1 MFINNPPS
9 DAPNYERAFAQRP
22 EAYAAWVALN
32 TTIKAGMDARRY
44 ELVSIA
50 TARVLTS
57 SYCAL
62 AHASVALD
70 RALAT
75 ADELLD
81 PASLPPVD
89 RAIVAFA
96 EQVAVDATSID
107 APSLDALR
115 AHGLSEQD
123 VTDVI
128 LATTA
133 RCFFAKTLDAAG
145 AQADAR
151 YAGLEPSALRD
162 ALTVGR
168 PIAAA

>member
-1 MFINNPPS
+1 MFLNNPPS

-22 EAYAAWVALN
+22 EVYATWVALN

-44 ELVSIA
+44 ELVSVA
-50 TARVLTS
+50 TARALTS

-70 RALAT
+70 RSLAT

-81 PASLPPVD
+81 PTTLPPAD
-89 RAIVAFA
+89 QAIVAFA
-96 EQVAVDATSID
+96 EQVARDATSIT
-107 APSLDALR
+107 AASLDTLR
-115 AHGLSEQD
+115 AHGLTEQD
-123 VTDVI
+123 ITDVI

-133 RCFFAKTLDAAG
+133 RCFFAKTLDATG

-151 YAGLEPSALRD
+151 YAALEPAALRES
-162 ALTVGR
+162 LTVGR
-168 PIAAA
+168 SIAAA

>member
-1 MFINNPPS
+1 MFLDNPPS

-22 EAYAAWVALN
+22 EAYAAWVGLN

-50 TARVLTS
+50 TARVLRS

-70 RALAT
+70 RSLAT
-75 ADELLD
+75 TDELLD
-81 PASLPPVD
+81 LTSLPSAD
-89 RAIVAFA
+89 QAIVAFA
-96 EQVAVDATSID
+96 EQIARDATSID
-107 APSLDALR
+107 AAAVEALR
-115 AHGLSEQD
+115 GHGLSEQD
-123 VTDVI
+123 ITDVI

-151 YAGLEPSALRD
+151 YAALEPAALRES
-162 ALTVGR
+162 LTVGR

>member
-1 MFINNPPS
+1 MFLDNPPS

-22 EAYAAWVALN
+22 EVYAAWVGLN

-50 TARVLTS
+50 AARALRST
-57 SYCAL
+57 YCAV
-62 AHASVALD
+62 AHATAALD
-70 RALAT
+70 RALVT
-75 ADELLD
+75 QDEILD
-81 PASLPPVD
+81 PASLPED
-89 RAIVAFA
+89 ERAVVAFA
-96 EQVAVDATSID
+96 EQVARDATSID
-107 APSLDALR
+107 AAAVEALR

-123 VTDVI
+123 ITDVI
-128 LATTA
+128 LAATA

-151 YAGLEPSALRD
+151 YAALEPVALRES
-162 ALTVGR
+162 LTVGR